1 MMETTWQTIGHKW
14 TKMDEKIKKIKNNC
28 AIDLQWLKSVVI

>member
-1 MMETTWQTIGHKW
+1 MMETTWQIIGQKW

-28 AIDLQWLKSVVI
+28 SIDLQKLKSVVI